1 MQMMK
6 YKHTD
11 IWPTNYAFGM
21 WVWLAHRI
29 SGVILAVYGLAHL
42 VVISTVTIGSDG
54 KDFNDVMDFFDKP
67 YLLAFEVVLMAVA
80 FFHVLNGLR
89 IILFDL
95 GIGIR
100 VQKQIFIAL
109 MVVGAV
115 LFSIAVWALLPA
127 FS

>member
-1 MQMMK
+1 MQMSK
-6 YKHTD
+6 YKQTD
-11 IWPTNYAFGM
+11 IWPTNWAFGM

-29 SGVILAVYGLAHL
+29 SGIVLAVYGLAHL
-42 VVISTVTIGSDG
+42 VVISYVTIGSDG
-54 KDFNDVMDFFDKP
+54 KSFNDIMDFFDKP
-67 YLLAFEVVLMAVA
+67 YLLAFEVALMAVA
-80 FFHVLNGLR
+80 LFHVLNGFR

-115 LFSIAVWALLPA
+115 IYSIAVWALLPA

>member
-1 MQMMK
+1 MQVTK
-6 YKHTD
+6 YKYTD

-29 SGVILAVYGLAHL
+29 SGIVLAVYGLAHL
-42 VVISTVTIGSDG
+42 VVISYVTIGSDG
-54 KDFNDVMDFFDKP
+54 TNFNDVMKFFDKP
-67 YLLAFEVVLMAVA
+67 YLLAFEVALMALA
-80 FFHVLNGLR
+80 FFHVLNGFR

>member
-1 MQMMK
+1 MQMSK
-6 YKHTD
+6 YKYTD
-11 IWPTNYAFGM
+11 IWPTNYAVGM
-21 WVWLAHRI
+21 WIWLAHRI
-29 SGVILAVYGLAHL
+29 SGVVLAVYGLAHL
-42 VVISTVTIGSDG
+42 VVISYVTIGSDG
-54 KDFNDVMDFFDKP
+54 KSFNDIMKFFDKP
-67 YLLAFEVVLMAVA
+67 YLLAFEVALMAVA
-80 FFHVLNGLR
+80 FFHVLNGFR

-115 LFSIAVWALLPA
+115 IYSIAVWALLPA